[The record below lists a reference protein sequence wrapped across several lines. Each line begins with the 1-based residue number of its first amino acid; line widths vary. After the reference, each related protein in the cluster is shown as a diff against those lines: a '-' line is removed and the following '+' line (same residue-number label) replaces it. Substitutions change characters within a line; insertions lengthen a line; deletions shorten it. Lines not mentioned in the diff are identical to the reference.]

1 MEFAWHVWY
10 NPPQITY
17 TIQEALL
24 RFFVAGIMQGSRQ
37 DDDIGDQDYRTAV
50 RDIILRKHP
59 EAEVVCPMELYPDSP
74 GYDYESGKRTFFDL
88 ANRASE
94 ADVVVAYLPEAS
106 MGTAIEMWQ
115 AYGGGA
121 LVLAISPMANNW
133 VVKFLSDRVFPTM
146 GDFADFIASDGLS
159 QMPLRS

>member
-1 MEFAWHVWY
+1 M
-10 NPPQITY
+10 
-17 TIQEALL
+17 

-37 DDDIGDQDYRTAV
+37 DDDIGDQDYRTAI
-50 RDIILRKHP
+50 RDIILRKYP

-74 GYDYESGKRTFFDL
+74 GYGYERGKQTFLDL
-88 ANRASE
+88 VDRASE

-121 LVLAISPMANNW
+121 RVLAISPMANNW

-146 GDFADFIASDGLS
+146 EDFAEFVASDGLS
-159 QMPLRS
+159 QMRQRS

>member
-1 MEFAWHVWY
+1 MEFTWGVWY
-10 NPPQITY
+10 NPPEISLA
-17 TIQEALL
+17 IQEVTL
-24 RFFVAGIMQGSRQ
+24 RIFVAGIMQGSRQ
-37 DDDIGDQDYRTAV
+37 DHDIGDQDYRTAI
-50 RDIILRKHP
+50 RDIILRKYP

-74 GYDYESGKRTFFDL
+74 GYGYERGKRTFLDL
-88 ANRASE
+88 VDRASE

-121 LVLAISPMANNW
+121 RVLSITPMANNW

-146 GDFADFIASDGLS
+146 EDFADFIASDGLA
-159 QMPLRS
+159 QMRPRS